1 MALGATVH
9 KIELS
14 ISDMDRD
21 YYATHALMVARHP
34 SETEARLMT
43 RVLAFALYA
52 DERLAFGR
60 GLSDEDEPALWRK
73 SRTGEIEQWI
83 DVGQPDETRIRRA
96 CGRAAQVIV
105 INYGGR
111 AANVWWDKIAASL
124 ERHRNLDVL
133 DIDDATVQQLTAR
146 CERSMQVQCLIQDGE
161 LQWISGDTSL
171 AIRPRVRMASRTAA

>member
-60 GLSDEDEPALWRK
+60 GLIDEDEPALWRK

-96 CGRAAQVIV
+96 CGRAAPVIV